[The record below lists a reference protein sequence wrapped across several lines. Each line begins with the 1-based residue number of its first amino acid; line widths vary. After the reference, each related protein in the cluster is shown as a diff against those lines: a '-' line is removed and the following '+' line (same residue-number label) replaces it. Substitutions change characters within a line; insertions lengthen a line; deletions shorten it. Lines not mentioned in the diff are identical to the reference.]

1 MKKFV
6 SILLALTLV
15 LSSVSSVFSFSA
27 AAEST
32 GQTVMDDSYFLYE
45 DNWLING
52 QSSAK
57 FGSEGQQLD
66 SGHLMFTN
74 ADYGIHAVDALPD
87 GSGRGLFMN
96 TAYYLCGI
104 PLSLQKNTN
113 YDLQFS
119 YYVPQGTTL
128 NSTASVL
135 SLAGIF
141 SQDAQDSAFAWGN
154 KSTLAMFADVGK
166 YTNRTSDYSLKY
178 DYNIKSTDISCGQWY
193 TVTLPFYSGE
203 NAKFY
208 FGIKTQ
214 QNGKIYFKNF
224 KVTQNYFEDL
234 SNWKIYKNDGTG
246 DESATALQMN
256 YAAASQTGGISL
268 KSYSAAN
275 LNKIKL
281 QGIQKNTDYKVSFKY
296 YTTLLKTG
304 TFSSQTA
311 YYAISKLGVFAP
323 AAATANKFDF
333 SANGALFYADTNP
346 YAGRR
351 STDATTAISGGET
364 VTNPISTFTE
374 GEITADAWLN
384 AEFCFN
390 SGNYEDLYLMLC
402 CGTSSEMRFDDFE
415 ITPIETKV
423 LGDLAVYTGSS
434 TQVGSHEGATL
445 MAASSGMRFNET
457 TNAEYVVSGLS
468 AYEVH
473 ANWQYAAAP
482 LTGLAENTDY
492 IFSFKYMAPAIA
504 ANQINLFQE
513 MGLFAADAE
522 NAQLGWANDGY
533 LYRLSDNAT
542 ASYQSKDGVF
552 ANRTAVTN
560 YETAPQAN
568 TWYEVTFKFNSA
580 NFKEIY
586 FVLKAT
592 AADMYLDDF
601 KLQQVYNIPV
611 TYENESVRIEGAN
624 GSVLSEEVVG
634 NPVSFALKCSAG
646 VTPVVAYNGKQLL
659 PGRTGNYYIPAV
671 IRGQAITVTTTGQ
684 TAAQTHAPGKTP
696 EGLDLTTYNAAVY
709 GQNFTK
715 GNTVYQEAVMFSRS
729 ADDPTLYPDWDQT
742 TKKLLYPVEDVI
754 SVRSNDLKTFYVKD
768 VDYKI
773 NADGTLTWLEG
784 SQIPLYTGR
793 FILSAEEKQPDT
805 PDDMYSSD
813 TSTTKYYGLDA
824 NKTQDEQTWGLN
836 LINDEQHEKFTV
848 YVTYRHSKEWSGID
862 YGTGVE
868 KQGADLTPLYQ
879 KAQSGEDLNILVYGA
894 STATGA
900 ASSGRNMNYELLN
913 DTEVDGE
920 TVYSWKEKGNG
931 IAAPFAP
938 TFFEQATQSF
948 VEQNGNNNK
957 INYYNIA
964 RGGRDAAWGA
974 RMLQERINQMN
985 EHYGTITPDL
995 IYIKFAGNDSAT
1007 TPSSYKASM
1016 TSMVEQFRKL
1026 YPSASIVLV
1035 SGKINNERSGR
1046 VYGKCHENMFALE
1059 QVMETIAAETENCI
1073 VAKTTSVWNEIVKVK
1088 DYTDYL
1094 SNNINH
1100 ANDFWAKT
1108 TAGIIA
1114 ESMQKVSTDEV
1125 AARQTE
1131 IENAFTFNGTAIRA
1145 AGTNIKQ
1152 ALRFKTTVDENILTE
1167 NALTGN
1173 VTVTEYGFVVL
1184 NKDLLNGAELTLNS
1198 TYEKNGATV
1207 TAPQKA
1213 AYNKENGTDIVFEQ
1227 NGTLKT
1233 FTAALTGITEDRYS
1247 TEYAVRVYV
1256 KLSNGEVHYAGET
1269 QYMSV
1274 YQCAALAFDAEGG
1287 TYTDT
1292 AGNSW
1297 KESYATRSYLF
1308 ENILNGKTVNGKTYY
1323 TAPLLEKQ

>member
-45 DNWLING
+45 DHWLING

-57 FGSEGQQLD
+57 FGSEGQQLE
-66 SGHLMFTN
+66 SNHLMFTN

-128 NSTASVL
+128 NAKASVL
-135 SLAGIF
+135 QLVGIF
-141 SQDAQDSAFAWGN
+141 AQDAQDSAFKWGG
-154 KSTLAMFADVGK
+154 KGTLAMFADGGK
-166 YTNRTSDYSLKY
+166 YTNRTSDYSLTYNY
-178 DYNIKSTDISCGQWY
+178 DIKSTNISCGQWY

-203 NAKFY
+203 NAKLY

-214 QNGKIYFKNF
+214 QNSKIYFKNF

-268 KSYSAAN
+268 KSYSAVN

-311 YYAISKLGVFAP
+311 YYAVSKLGVFAP

-333 SANGALFYADTNP
+333 SANGALFYADNNP
-346 YAGRR
+346 YAGWR
-351 STDATTAISGGET
+351 STDATTAISKGTT
-364 VTNPISTFTE
+364 VENPISTFTE
-374 GEITADAWLN
+374 GKITANTWLN

-390 SGNYEDLYLMLC
+390 SGNYEDLYLMLS
-402 CGTSSEMRFDDFE
+402 CGTSNEMRFDDFE

-492 IFSFKYMAPAIA
+492 ILSFKYMTPDLGTQSNI
-504 ANQINLFQE
+504 FQE
-513 MGLFAADAE
+513 MGLFAADAQ
-522 NAQLGWANDGY
+522 NAKLGWAKDGY
-533 LYRLSDNAT
+533 LYRLADNVS
-542 ASYQSKDGVF
+542 ASYRSADGVF
-552 ANRTAVTN
+552 ATRTAFTDFEN
-560 YETAPQAN
+560 PSAAN
-568 TWYEVTFKFNSA
+568 VWYQVSLKFNSA
-580 NFKEIY
+580 NFKDIY
-586 FVLKAT
+586 FVVKT
-592 AADMYLDDF
+592 KVADMYLDDF

-611 TYENESVRIEGAN
+611 TYENESVRIEGVN
-624 GSVLSEEVVG
+624 GSVLSEAVVG
-634 NPVSFALKCSAG
+634 SPVSFTLKCSAG
-646 VTPVVAYNGKQLL
+646 VTPVVAYNAKQLL

-742 TKKLLYPVEDVI
+742 TKKLLYPVDDVI

-824 NKTQDEQTWGLN
+824 NKTQNEQTWGLN

-879 KAQSGEDLNILVYGA
+879 KAQSGEDLNVLVYGA

-913 DTEVDGE
+913 DTEVDGK

-985 EHYGTITPDL
+985 ERYGTITPDL

-1007 TPSSYKASM
+1007 NPSSYQASM
-1016 TSMVEQFRKL
+1016 TSMVQQFRNL

-1046 VYGKCHENMFALE
+1046 VYGKYHENMLALE
-1059 QVMETIAAETENCI
+1059 QVMATIAAETENCI

-1114 ESMQKVSTDEV
+1114 ESLQKASTDEV

-1131 IENAFTFNGTAIRA
+1131 INNAFTFNGTAIRA

-1213 AYNKENGTDIVFEQ
+1213 AYNKANGTDIVFEQ

-1308 ENILNGKTVNGKTYY
+1308 ENILKGQTVDGKTYN
-1323 TAPLLEKQ
+1323 TAPAAQQ

>member
-6 SILLALTLV
+6 SLLLALTLV

-45 DNWLING
+45 DHWLING
-52 QSSAK
+52 QNSAK
-57 FGSEGQQLD
+57 FGSEGQQLE
-66 SGHLMFTN
+66 SNHLMFTN

-87 GSGRGLFMN
+87 GSGKGLFMN
-96 TAYYLCGI
+96 TACYLCGI

-128 NSTASVL
+128 NATASVL
-135 SLAGIF
+135 QLAGIF
-141 SQDAQDSAFAWGN
+141 AQDAQDSDFKWDG
-154 KSTLAMFADVGK
+154 KGTLAMFADGGK

-178 DYNIKSTDISCGQWY
+178 DYTIKSTGISCGRWY

-203 NAKFY
+203 NAKLY

-214 QNGKIYFKNF
+214 QNSKIYFKNF

-246 DESATALQMN
+246 DESATELQMN

-268 KSYSAAN
+268 KSYNAVN

-296 YTTLLKTG
+296 YTTLLKTW
-304 TFSSQTA
+304 TFSSKIV
-311 YYAISKLGVFAP
+311 YYAVSKLGIFAP

-333 SANGALFYADTNP
+333 GANGALFYADNNP
-346 YAGRR
+346 DGGRR
-351 STDATTAISGGET
+351 STDATTAISKGTT
-364 VTNPISTFTE
+364 VENPISTFTE
-374 GEITADAWLN
+374 GKITANTWLN

-402 CGTSSEMRFDDFE
+402 CGTGQEMRFDEFE
-415 ITPIETKV
+415 VTPLETKV

-492 IFSFKYMAPAIA
+492 ILSFKYMTPDLGTQSNI
-504 ANQINLFQE
+504 FQE
-513 MGLFAADAE
+513 MGLFAADAQ
-522 NAQLGWANDGY
+522 NAKLGWATDGY
-533 LYRLSDNAT
+533 LYRLADNVS
-542 ASYQSKDGVF
+542 ASYRSADGVF
-552 ANRTAVTN
+552 ATRTAFTDFEN
-560 YETAPQAN
+560 PSAAN
-568 TWYEVTFKFNSA
+568 VWYQVSLKFNSA
-580 NFKEIY
+580 NFKDIY
-586 FVLKAT
+586 FVVKT
-592 AADMYLDDF
+592 KVADMYLDDF
-601 KLQQVYNIPV
+601 KLQN
-611 TYENESVRIEGAN
+611 
-624 GSVLSEEVVG
+624 
-634 NPVSFALKCSAG
+634 
-646 VTPVVAYNGKQLL
+646 
-659 PGRTGNYYIPAV
+659 
-671 IRGQAITVTTTGQ
+671 
-684 TAAQTHAPGKTP
+684 
-696 EGLDLTTYNAAVY
+696 
-709 GQNFTK
+709 
-715 GNTVYQEAVMFSRS
+715 
-729 ADDPTLYPDWDQT
+729 
-742 TKKLLYPVEDVI
+742 
-754 SVRSNDLKTFYVKD
+754 
-768 VDYKI
+768 
-773 NADGTLTWLEG
+773 
-784 SQIPLYTGR
+784 
-793 FILSAEEKQPDT
+793 
-805 PDDMYSSD
+805 
-813 TSTTKYYGLDA
+813 
-824 NKTQDEQTWGLN
+824 
-836 LINDEQHEKFTV
+836 
-848 YVTYRHSKEWSGID
+848 
-862 YGTGVE
+862 
-868 KQGADLTPLYQ
+868 
-879 KAQSGEDLNILVYGA
+879 
-894 STATGA
+894 
-900 ASSGRNMNYELLN
+900 
-913 DTEVDGE
+913 
-920 TVYSWKEKGNG
+920 
-931 IAAPFAP
+931 
-938 TFFEQATQSF
+938 
-948 VEQNGNNNK
+948 
-957 INYYNIA
+957 
-964 RGGRDAAWGA
+964 
-974 RMLQERINQMN
+974 
-985 EHYGTITPDL
+985 
-995 IYIKFAGNDSAT
+995 
-1007 TPSSYKASM
+1007 
-1016 TSMVEQFRKL
+1016 
-1026 YPSASIVLV
+1026 
-1035 SGKINNERSGR
+1035 
-1046 VYGKCHENMFALE
+1046 
-1059 QVMETIAAETENCI
+1059 
-1073 VAKTTSVWNEIVKVK
+1073 
-1088 DYTDYL
+1088 
-1094 SNNINH
+1094 
-1100 ANDFWAKT
+1100 
-1108 TAGIIA
+1108 
-1114 ESMQKVSTDEV
+1114 EV

-1131 IENAFTFNGTAIRA
+1131 INNAFTFNGTAIRA

-1173 VTVTEYGFVVL
+1173 ATVTEYGFVVL

-1213 AYNKENGTDIVFEQ
+1213 AYNKANGTDIVFEQ

-1233 FTAALTGITEDRYS
+1233 FTAALTGITENRYS

-1308 ENILNGKTVNGKTYY
+1308 ENILKGQTVDGKTYN
-1323 TAPLLEKQ
+1323 TAPAAQQ